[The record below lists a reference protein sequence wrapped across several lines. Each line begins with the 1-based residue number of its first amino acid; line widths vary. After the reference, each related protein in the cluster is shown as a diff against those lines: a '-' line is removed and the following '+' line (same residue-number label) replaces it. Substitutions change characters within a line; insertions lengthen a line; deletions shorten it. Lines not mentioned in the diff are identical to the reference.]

1 MTQRASLSDLGLSAA
16 LSGARHSEGA
26 EDAHDKPGAGI
37 SPALARAVTIG
48 LAFASDGLRR
58 AAQGWM
64 TDKRFVVL
72 VLGPIVIASICFT
85 AAASLAKP
93 DAFALRFGGHSGDHP
108 GCLPGGE
115 IGACRM
121 ITGRYT

>member
-1 MTQRASLSDLGLSAA
+1 
-16 LSGARHSEGA
+16 
-26 EDAHDKPGAGI
+26 
-37 SPALARAVTIG
+37 
-48 LAFASDGLRR
+48 
-58 AAQGWM
+58 M

-108 GCLPGGE
+108 GVFTRWRNRRLPNDYRPLHL
-115 IGACRM
+115 A
-121 ITGRYT
+121 YS